1 MVSGQR
7 QELLVAKMVAGN
19 FSIISGVPEKL
30 GGRDE
35 GPNPHEILE
44 AALVACTIIT
54 VQMYAD
60 RKGIPLESTDVI
72 AKIVSEGTETLI
84 TREVSFRGNLTPEQK
99 ARLAEIADKCPIH
112 KLLESKV
119 TIQNIIS

>member
-19 FSIISGVPEKL
+19 FSIISGMPVSS

-35 GPNPHEILE
+35 GPNPHELLE

-54 VQMYAD
+54 AQMYAD
-60 RKGIPLESTDVI
+60 RKGIELESTDVQI
-72 AKIVSEGTETLI
+72 KIVSEGAETVI
-84 TREVSFRGNLTPEQK
+84 SREVSFRGNLTDEQK
-99 ARLAEIADKCPIH
+99 IRLTEIVDKCPIH

-119 TIQNIIS
+119 TIQTKVS